1 MSGIEILLSDS
12 RGVFIP
18 QAFADQFDAQSWG
31 FAEDDADLVT
41 LRNGPDAEWYWDA
54 WDAIVQRALY
64 TDANGN
70 RWFLS
75 QDGDL
80 FAYCEALM
88 TDEEYEGFYGE
99 PRPERDL
106 DNDEQSA
113 WYDTSAEL
121 R

>member
-1 MSGIEILLSDS
+1 MSGIELLLSDNS
-12 RGVFIP
+12 GVYIP
-18 QAFADQFDAQSWG
+18 NLFANGFHGPTWG
-31 FAEDDADLVT
+31 IAEDDADWQTLVS
-41 LRNGPDAEWYWDA
+41 GPDVEWYWDA
-54 WDAIVQRALY
+54 WAAILNKAVHI
-64 TDANGN
+64 DPKGN
-70 RWFLS
+70 RWHLW

>member
-1 MSGIEILLSDS
+1 MSGVQLLMGDS
-12 RGVFIP
+12 AGVFLP
-18 QAFADQFDAQSWG
+18 RQFAHAFDAAFWG
-31 FAEDDADLVT
+31 IAQNDSDWMTVM
-41 LRNGPDAEWYWDA
+41 NGPDEEWYWDA
-54 WDAIVQRALY
+54 WQSVLDRAFHI
-64 TDANGN
+64 DPNGN
-70 RWFLS
+70 KWYLW

-80 FAYCEALM
+80 FAYCEDKM